1 MGIDGSLFTFASLLR
16 GIAKMEFNT
25 LTLDNGIRLIHQH
38 TNSPVAHCGIIIN
51 TGSRDELEHQHGLAH
66 FIEHLIFKGTKK
78 RKAHQILSRME
89 DVGGEMNAFTTKEET
104 CLITSFFN
112 NYYSRAFEILTDI
125 LFQST
130 FPEKEIGKEKD
141 VIIDEINSYK
151 DSPVEQLYDDFEELI
166 FRDNA
171 IARNILGTQEALDK
185 YSRQDILDFFAS
197 NYNTPEIV
205 VSSVGNMS
213 FRRVSEYFKKYFS
226 DIDARVSSSSRKS
239 YDTSFYKANLVRQEQ
254 NTYQAHCIIGNLA
267 YGNREDKRM
276 ALHLLNNLLGGPS
289 MNSRLHMVLREKNGL
304 AYNVESNYNTY
315 SDIGIITIYFGT
327 DKEDIDKCLGL
338 IHKELKKTRETQL
351 GTIQLSRAKR
361 QLIGQLAMAADNNE
375 HQMISNGRSMLL
387 FDKVDTIKELN
398 DKINKISALELMEVS
413 NEILDPKNLSQ
424 LIFY

>member
-171 IARNILGTQEALDK
+171 IARNILGTQEALDR

-226 DIDARVSSSSRKS
+226 DIDVRVSSSSRKS